1 MESNREYNQYWE
13 TDEFEDLVARSLIGL
28 YETKIKKEKRAPKC
42 IRFDE
47 DVFKRFRNM
56 VKIYIDG
63 EEVEMKYDNIFKS
76 TLEEKKT
83 KCSKTINLPSS
94 VSLEEFLE
102 ILEKLRLEEIQ
113 KLREQKLN
121 SLGI

>member
-1 MESNREYNQYWE
+1 
-13 TDEFEDLVARSLIGL
+13 
-28 YETKIKKEKRAPKC
+28 
-42 IRFDE
+42 
-47 DVFKRFRNM
+47 M